1 VLVKSQDN
9 EEKTKRIAKEIFQ
22 RKSKG
27 NDRQIWESDCND
39 THVDACKRRYLQS
52 IPLQVHNSIMAKMVI
67 MTALGVV
74 QTLQNTIYRQSI
86 FYAQRVTPYMPTVSL
101 NERGVAV
108 RGCDSSIP
116 VSRSLCCSVADGGGA
131 DTGVNCEN
139 GGRRLPSGGADTTNE
154 GDSVSVTLSPG
165 CFSSSNLDGLLRFFL
180 LDDDSEPA
188 SFCVF

>member
-1 VLVKSQDN
+1 MGKQLQY
-9 EEKTKRIAKEIFQ
+9 
-22 RKSKG
+22 
-27 NDRQIWESDCND
+27 D

-52 IPLQVHNSIMAKMVI
+52 IPLQVHNGIMAKMVI

-74 QTLQNTIYRQSI
+74 QTLQNTIYRQLL
-86 FYAQRVTPYMPTVSL
+86 FYTQRVTPYMPTVSL

-116 VSRSLCCSVADGGGA
+116 SIRVSRSLCCSVVDEGGA

-139 GGRRLPSGGADTTNE
+139 GSGRLPSAGATNE
-154 GDSVSVTLSPG
+154 GDSVSVTLSPS
-165 CFSSSNLDGLLRFFL
+165 CFPSSNLDGLLRFFL

>member
-1 VLVKSQDN
+1 MGKQLQY
-9 EEKTKRIAKEIFQ
+9 
-22 RKSKG
+22 
-27 NDRQIWESDCND
+27 D

-52 IPLQVHNSIMAKMVI
+52 IPLQVHNGIMAKMVI

-74 QTLQNTIYRQSI
+74 QTLQNTIYRQLL
-86 FYAQRVTPYMPTVSL
+86 FYTQRVTPYMPTVSL

-116 VSRSLCCSVADGGGA
+116 SIRASRSLCCSVVDEGGA

-139 GGRRLPSGGADTTNE
+139 GGRRLPSAGADGTNE
-154 GDSVSVTLSPG
+154 GDSVSVTLSTS
-165 CFSSSNLDGLLRFFL
+165 CLSSSNLDGLLRFFL

-188 SFCVF
+188 SFSVF